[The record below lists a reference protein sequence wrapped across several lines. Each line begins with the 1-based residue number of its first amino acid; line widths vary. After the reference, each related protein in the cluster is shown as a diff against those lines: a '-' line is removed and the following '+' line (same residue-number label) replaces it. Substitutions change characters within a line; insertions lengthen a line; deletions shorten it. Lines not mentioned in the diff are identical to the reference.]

1 MEVEGSRDMHEEK
14 GEGGGAESWTEVSTN
29 RVGDANQTVCTQRM
43 SCFTGP
49 TADADVGV
57 RPHLL
62 RLHKP
67 LPGTLNM
74 ASAQNLFGSGTHVEE
89 PQRRGQEP
97 FAPVFNEVSIIDC
110 GGEQGLNKGEWEAA
124 KWRARAIP

>member
-1 MEVEGSRDMHEEK
+1 M
-14 GEGGGAESWTEVSTN
+14 GGGAESWTEVSTN
-29 RVGDANQTVCTQRM
+29 RVRDANQTVCKRRT

-49 TADADVGV
+49 TAM
-57 RPHLL
+57 LL

-67 LPGTLNM
+67 LPGILNT
-74 ASAQNLFGSGTHVEE
+74 ASAQNLFASGTHVDE
-89 PQRRGQEP
+89 PQRRGQES

-110 GGEQGLNKGEWEAA
+110 GGERGLNKGEWEAA